1 MAASSATIIMVP
13 VLILFIVFAIHFYH
27 KLVVHK
33 YELTETGLRE
43 LEQLK
48 EQLDST
54 TTGGNQ
60 NQNIS
65 PNRNNMQHV

>member
-1 MAASSATIIMVP
+1 MMAASSATIVMVP

-48 EQLDST
+48 QQLDS
-54 TTGGNQ
+54 NQ
-60 NQNIS
+60 PPNSHSS
-65 PNRNNMQHV
+65 PNRNINVV

>member
-48 EQLDST
+48 QQLDST
-54 TTGGNQ
+54 NQ
-60 NQNIS
+60 PMNNSS
-65 PNRNNMQHV
+65 PQRVIQQV

>member
-1 MAASSATIIMVP
+1 MAASSATIVMVP

-48 EQLDST
+48 QNLDST
-54 TTGGNQ
+54 GQNNAGNSQ
-60 NQNIS
+60 PS
-65 PNRNNMQHV
+65 PNRNINIV